1 MTNFFYKRKCIN
13 IFYSHCEPEAWQ
25 SIFFRLLRLATCPLG
40 ALAMTD
46 IKNKIAH
53 AVRLTATL
61 SMTGIATLLSKLAMT
76 KVFAMTGII
85 HVITRA
91 KPEVIYSRVDCFT
104 RQRRA
109 FSPVRNDGKGESF
122 NDEKNIVITR
132 EWNDRSNLFSI
143 DCHASIEARND
154 DKSCHFEN
162 VRNDGKGES
171 FNDEK
176 NIVITREWNDR
187 SNLFSVD
194 CHASIEARNDK
205 CNDGDCHASIEARN
219 DDDKN
224 FQFDKYWGLFFKNE
238 LFFVIYKKNILNY
251 GGFVI

>member
-1 MTNFFYKRKCIN
+1 MFG
-13 IFYSHCEPEAWQ
+13 
-25 SIFFRLLRLATCPLG
+25 LLRLATCPLG

-132 EWNDRSNLFSI
+132 EWNDRSNLFS
-143 DCHASIEARND
+143 
-154 DKSCHFEN
+154 
-162 VRNDGKGES
+162 
-171 FNDEK
+171 
-176 NIVITREWNDR
+176 
-187 SNLFSVD
+187 VD